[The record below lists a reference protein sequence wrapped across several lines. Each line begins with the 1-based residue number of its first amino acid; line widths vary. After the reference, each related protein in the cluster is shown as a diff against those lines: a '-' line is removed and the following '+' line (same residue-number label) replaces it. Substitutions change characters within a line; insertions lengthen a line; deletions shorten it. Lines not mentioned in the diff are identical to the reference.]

1 MIILPR
7 ANTRLAT
14 NVAINVVRKRK
25 SKRKIEKK
33 KRTISIFNYEIMSIV
48 PVLCR
53 FMYLFIL
60 PLPLLYTL
68 GEIVT
73 YTKEKKKVELFRF
86 ALVQSCAAYFSF
98 APFHTP
104 FKTKMQ
110 GP

>member
-33 KRTISIFNYEIMSIV
+33 KKTISIFNYEIMSIV

-60 PLPLLYTL
+60 PLPLLYML

-73 YTKEKKKVELFRF
+73 YTKEKKKSRAISIRSCSIMCGILFFRSISH
-86 ALVQSCAAYFSF
+86 AL
-98 APFHTP
+98 
-104 FKTKMQ
+104 
-110 GP
+110 